1 MKKLLILIAL
11 VMIGVEV
18 NAQLKNATVWNYI
31 NTYKDIALEQ
41 ERLYGVPATITLAQG
56 IVESGAGT
64 SKLTRR
70 SNNHFG
76 IKAHNDLRIILA
88 FLDVIRDIEV
98 FLA

>member
-41 ERLYGVPATITLAQG
+41 ERLYGVPATITL
-56 IVESGAGT
+56 EL
-64 SKLTRR
+64 KLIMI
-70 SNNHFG
+70 G
-76 IKAHNDLRIILA
+76 VDL
-88 FLDVIRDIEV
+88 FLKPKMMIQD
-98 FLA
+98 